1 MTKVRYALALI
12 LLFIPLV
19 VQAQSDPPDTPQN
32 VKVTVGNAKLTL
44 TWQAPSSWGSGSARG
59 YQVDWYSGP
68 AAPAHT
74 SAEWQRIV
82 YDRQFE
88 ASATE
93 TSFTF
98 SGNVYSRVHN
108 GRNWIRGHHAVA
120 NGNQYHLRLRAGST
134 KPGDPTDILVG
145 NWVTVSG
152 TPQAVLSTNADLGG
166 LTASSATS
174 SGGPYTDFSIGTF
187 GATKTT
193 YTASVANDQTHV
205 KLTPTVADTGK
216 ATVGVRKGNTGNFAS
231 VTSGTASGPIALD
244 AGANAITVRVTAEDG
259 STIKDYTVT
268 VTRAAAQQT
277 RSANANLG
285 ALTAGS
291 ATSSSGQYT
300 DFGIGTFEA
309 TTTTYTASV
318 ANDRTHVKV
327 TATVADT
334 GKATVGVRKGTS
346 GNFDSVGSGSASSA
360 IALDVG
366 SNALVVR
373 VTAEDG
379 STTKDYTVTV
389 TRALA
394 APTGLRVT
402 AGDGKLD
409 LSWTAPSGT
418 LTGYDVHY
426 TSAPASGAG
435 SVTNSAAVQTV
446 SAAAGWLAVSRSGTD
461 DFQTISGLSNDQA
474 YRVRVRAKNASGAGA
489 WVFGTGTP
497 RAQAADPAVTLSAS
511 PNPVTEG
518 SSVTVTAT
526 LSAAASS
533 QVTIPV
539 TITDNSA
546 EPEDH
551 GTLTGITI
559 ASGAT
564 SGTGPIT
571 TNQDADDQDETFTV
585 ALGTLPSGVT
595 AGSVTSV
602 QVRIRDDEG
611 VPAVTLS
618 ASPNPVTE
626 GSSVTV
632 TATLSAAA
640 SSSVTIPVTITDNS
654 AEPEDHGTLTG
665 ITIASGATGGTGTI
679 ATNEDTDT
687 EDETFTVALG
697 ALPSAVTAGSP
708 GSVQIRIA
716 DDDRSGGGGGGGG
729 GAPDL
734 VPGFGT
740 ATVADQSYIEGTQIP
755 ALMLPEATGGDGAL
769 TYRLAPEPPSGL
781 VLNAGTRTLTGTP
794 DTAQGPV
801 RYTWTARDA
810 DGDEAPLSFTIA
822 VAAPT
827 APSSLTLEADPA
839 APAEGGDDVTVTA
852 RLDAPAPSGG
862 VAVTLTLS
870 GTASGSGEDADY
882 TLSPTMIEIAAGK
895 TEGTAVIAV
904 IDDAADDDGE
914 TIVID
919 ASSASPALTAETL
932 ELVIADND
940 EPDLTPSFGD
950 ATVAGQSYV
959 QGTAIAALTLPAATG
974 GDGVL
979 TYGLTPEPPSGLS
992 LDEDTR
998 TLTGTPDTAQ
1008 GPVRY
1013 TWTVRDADG
1022 DEASLSF
1029 TIAVVADLM
1038 PSFGGATVAGQSYVQ
1053 GTAITALTLP
1063 AATGGD
1069 GALTYRLTPE
1079 PPSGLV
1085 LDAATRMLTGTPD
1098 TAQGPVRYTWTVR
1111 DADGDEAS
1119 LSFTIAVVADLM
1131 PSFGGATVAGQS
1143 YVQGTAIAALTLP
1156 AATGGDGVLTYRLTP
1171 EPPSGLSLDE
1181 DTRTLTG
1188 TPDAA
1193 LDAAE
1198 YTWTVRDADGDEASL
1213 SFTIAVVADLT
1224 PSFGDATV
1232 AGQSYVQGTAIAA
1245 LTLPAA
1251 TGGDGVLTYGLT
1263 PEPPS
1268 GLSLDED
1275 TRTLTGTP
1283 DTAQGPVRYTWTVR
1297 DADGDEASLS
1307 FTIAVVA
1314 DLMPSFGG
1322 ATVAGQSYV
1331 QGTAIAA
1338 LTLPAATGGDGV
1350 LTYRLTPEPPSG
1362 LVLDAATRMLTGTPD
1377 AALDAAEYTWTV
1389 RDADGDEASLSFT
1402 IAVVADLMPSFGG
1415 ATVAEQSYVQGTAIA
1430 ALTLP
1435 AATGGD
1441 GVLTY
1446 RLTPEPPSGLSLDED
1461 TRTLTGTPDAALDAA
1476 EYTWTVRDADGDEAS
1491 LSFTIAVVADLM
1503 PSFGGAAVAGQSYVQ
1518 GTAIAALT
1526 LPAATG
1532 GDGALT
1538 YSLTPEPPS
1547 GLSLDEDTR
1556 TLTGTPDA
1564 ALDAAEYTWTVRDA
1578 DGDEASLS
1586 FTITVVAD
1594 LMPSFGGAAVAG
1606 QSYVQGTAIA
1616 ALTLPAATGG
1626 DGALTYRLTPEPPSG
1641 LVLDAATRMLT
1652 GTPDAALDAAEYTW
1666 TARDADGDE
1675 ASLSFTIAVAADP
1688 RRADVKEAVRQALAA
1703 AARRAMAGAL
1713 DNIGARFG
1721 DIGASGLSL
1730 AGQWVPLEGAGAG
1743 VAAAE
1748 DGGLRRCASARSVAG
1763 GTGSLSGCAPGSSRG
1778 VPARALLGASA
1789 FSLHAGSDGSAVSD
1803 RALWSVWGRGDLGT
1817 FEGRGAAGVSYDG
1830 ELRTGWLGVDA
1841 RSGPWVAGLAVSRGT
1856 GEADYGIAGDGLSG
1870 RLETELTSV
1879 HPYGRWTFGDGLE
1892 LRGVLGG
1899 GTGDAR
1905 HEPDGGDAQTG
1916 DLSMRMASVGVRHAL
1931 SGSGGVS
1938 LAFRADGSVV
1948 RMETEDGPEV
1958 IHGLSADGWR
1968 LRAGLEASTRLSFS
1982 GDASLEPFFE
1992 ASARRDGGDGLE
2004 GSGVELAGGLRWV
2017 APGVSVE
2024 MRGRWLAAH
2033 SAAGAEEAGASVT
2046 ARAGPGS
2053 DGRGLFLSLSPRWG
2067 AALGGAR
2074 ALWNEEMP
2082 QPSGS
2087 GDEGAV
2093 DARVGYGFGLPGAG
2107 GVVTPFAEAGLSGG
2121 DGRRLRVG
2129 TRFGVPRASFGAEL
2143 SGAVDGRGSGP
2154 PSHAVRLE
2162 LQLRF

>member
-19 VQAQSDPPDTPQN
+19 VQAQLDPPDTPQN

-44 TWQAPSSWGSGSARG
+44 TWQAPSTWGSGSARG

-68 AAPAHT
+68 AAPVHT
-74 SAEWQRIV
+74 SAEWQRVV

-98 SGNVYSRVHN
+98 SGNVFSRVHN
-108 GRNWIRGHHAVA
+108 GRNWIRGHHTVA

-145 NWVTVSG
+145 NWVTVGG

-174 SGGPYTDFSIGTF
+174 STGMFQALTVTPSTFNAATTEYTASVANARTHVKLTPTVNETNATVKVGKGSTLSPVTSGMASGAIALDVGANAITVRVTAQDGTTMKDYTVTVTRAAAQQTRSANANLGALTAGSSTSSGGQYTDFSIGTF
-187 GATKTT
+187 GATTTT

-216 ATVGVRKGNTGNFAS
+216 ATVGVRKG
-231 VTSGTASGPIALD
+231 
-244 AGANAITVRVTAEDG
+244 
-259 STIKDYTVT
+259 
-268 VTRAAAQQT
+268 
-277 RSANANLG
+277 
-285 ALTAGS
+285 
-291 ATSSSGQYT
+291 
-300 DFGIGTFEA
+300 
-309 TTTTYTASV
+309 
-318 ANDRTHVKV
+318 
-327 TATVADT
+327 
-334 GKATVGVRKGTS
+334 TS
-346 GNFDSVGSGSASSA
+346 GNFTPVTSGSASSA

-366 SNALVVR
+366 SNTLVVR

-461 DFQTISGLSNDQA
+461 DFQTISGLANDQA

-564 SGTGPIT
+564 SGTGTIT

-679 ATNEDTDT
+679 ATNQDTDT

-697 ALPSAVTAGSP
+697 ALPSAVAAGSP

-716 DDDRSGGGGGGGG
+716 DDDRSGGGGGGG

-822 VAAPT
+822 VAVPTAPA

-852 RLDAPAPSGG
+852 RLDAPAPSSG
-862 VAVTLTLS
+862 VAVTLSLS
-870 GTASGSGEDADY
+870 GTASGSGDDADY

-959 QGTAIAALTLPAATG
+959 QGTAITALALPAPAG

-979 TYGLTPEPPSGLS
+979 TYSLTPEPPSGLS

-1013 TWTVRDADG
+1013 TWTARDADG

-1029 TIAVVADLM
+1029 TITVAADLM
-1038 PSFGGATVAGQSYVQ
+1038 PSFGDETVAGQSYVQ
-1053 GTAITALTLP
+1053 GTAIAALALP
-1063 AATGGD
+1063 AAAGGD

-1085 LDAATRMLTGTPD
+1085 LDAAARMLTGTPGA
-1098 TAQGPVRYTWTVR
+1098 AQDAAEYTWTVR

-1119 LSFTIAVVADLM
+1119 LSFTITVVADLM

-1156 AATGGDGVLTYRLTP
+1156 AATGGDGVLTYSLTP
-1171 EPPSGLSLDE
+1171 APPSGLSLDE
-1181 DTRTLTG
+1181 DTRTLSG

-1193 LDAAE
+1193 QDAAR
-1198 YTWTVRDADGDEASL
+1198 YTWTARDADGDEASL
-1213 SFTIAVVADLT
+1213 TFSIEVEEDLM

-1232 AGQSYVQGTAIAA
+1232 AGQSYVQGTAIAV
-1245 LTLPAA
+1245 LVLPAA
-1251 TGGDGVLTYGLT
+1251 TGGDGALTYTLT

-1275 TRTLTGTP
+1275 TRTVSGTP
-1283 DTAQGPVRYTWTVR
+1283 DSAQ
-1297 DADGDEASLS
+1297 
-1307 FTIAVVA
+1307 
-1314 DLMPSFGG
+1314 
-1322 ATVAGQSYV
+1322 
-1331 QGTAIAA
+1331 
-1338 LTLPAATGGDGV
+1338 
-1350 LTYRLTPEPPSG
+1350 
-1362 LVLDAATRMLTGTPD
+1362 DAAR
-1377 AALDAAEYTWTV
+1377 
-1389 RDADGDEASLSFT
+1389 
-1402 IAVVADLMPSFGG
+1402 
-1415 ATVAEQSYVQGTAIA
+1415 
-1430 ALTLP
+1430 
-1435 AATGGD
+1435 
-1441 GVLTY
+1441 
-1446 RLTPEPPSGLSLDED
+1446 
-1461 TRTLTGTPDAALDAA
+1461 
-1476 EYTWTVRDADGDEAS
+1476 
-1491 LSFTIAVVADLM
+1491 
-1503 PSFGGAAVAGQSYVQ
+1503 
-1518 GTAIAALT
+1518 
-1526 LPAATG
+1526 
-1532 GDGALT
+1532 
-1538 YSLTPEPPS
+1538 
-1547 GLSLDEDTR
+1547 
-1556 TLTGTPDA
+1556 
-1564 ALDAAEYTWTVRDA
+1564 
-1578 DGDEASLS
+1578 
-1586 FTITVVAD
+1586 
-1594 LMPSFGGAAVAG
+1594 
-1606 QSYVQGTAIA
+1606 
-1616 ALTLPAATGG
+1616 
-1626 DGALTYRLTPEPPSG
+1626 
-1641 LVLDAATRMLT
+1641 
-1652 GTPDAALDAAEYTW
+1652 YTW

-1748 DGGLRRCASARSVAG
+1748 DGGLRRCASAGSVAG
-1763 GTGSLSGCAPGSSRG
+1763 GAGSLSGCAPGSSRG

-1789 FSLHAGSDGSAVSD
+1789 FSLHAGSDGSSVSD

-1879 HPYGRWTFGDGLE
+1879 HPYGRWKLGDGLE

-1938 LAFRADGSVV
+1938 LALRADGSVV
-1948 RMETEDGPEV
+1948 RMETGDGPEV

-2033 SAAGAEEAGASVT
+2033 SAAGAEEAGASLT

-2067 AALGGAR
+2067 AASGGAR

-2087 GDEGAV
+2087 GHEGAV
-2093 DARVGYGFGLPGAG
+2093 EARVGYGFGLPGAG